1 MSRRLSSAAVAA
13 ALVFAAC
20 KKDAPP
26 PPGAAVAPTTAAAPS
41 GGAAQAAGQ
50 PAGAP
55 AGKNPEGCN
64 SDLSEPFVANTT
76 FTEKCS
82 PYTVKTELNVTGWDL
97 TIEPGVEVRFAEGAS
112 LSVGYG
118 QVGRLL
124 ARGTAEKPVRFTA
137 ADRKEAGIWRGLRF
151 FDKAEGSV
159 LENAAVEFAGQAEDF
174 AVIVESGDLSFTN
187 VSVSQVKGK
196 AVQVKS
202 ALPFKALSG
211 LDLTKAGG
219 KGVALEAQIGALGP
233 AGLAASFAPGALVEL
248 HGDVE
253 RDVRLTNVGAAY
265 RVTSEVSI
273 HGETDGKTATLTIDP
288 GVTVEMAE
296 NAAFWVGYEQ
306 TRQGQLKAVGTAEKP
321 ISFRRFGDD
330 AAQTPFRGFQF
341 WAGARPVE
349 LDYVVIDNAGTK
361 DHAALMFED
370 SHNLGKITHTTIRH
384 SKGGAI
390 EIRRTRERFAAF
402 ENNTFDDLGDGFGLK
417 LPLICAH
424 QLAATNTFPK
434 GSWVEL
440 DEDPLDGDVTLTPL
454 NVPYRRFAGLTID
467 GAAQGKSASLTVA
480 AGTTVQFGND
490 ARVTVS
496 YANSGKLVV
505 QGTPAAPVN
514 FGKVDGAWGGIVA
527 ADKATLQLE
536 NLVIDGT
543 GDELPAIEAKA
554 TSQGSLKGIT
564 FKSGKVGVEKCSD
577 KVTTAGL
584 KAAPGGKAETKEGC

>member
-1 MSRRLSSAAVAA
+1 MHRRLSSAAVVAVL
-13 ALVFAAC
+13 ALAAC
-20 KKDAPP
+20 KKDAAPP
-26 PPGAAVAPTTAAAPS
+26 AGAAPGTQAVGAPAAGAAPS
-41 GGAAQAAGQ
+41 GGAQAA
-50 PAGAP
+50 AP

-64 SDLSEPFVANTT
+64 SDLSEPFVSNTT

-82 PYTVKTELNVTGWDL
+82 PYTVKTELSVTGWDL

-137 ADRKEAGIWRGLRF
+137 AERKEAGIWRGLHF
-151 FDKAEGSV
+151 FDRAEGSV
-159 LENAAVEFAGQAEDF
+159 LENAVVEFAGQAEDF
-174 AVIVESGDLSFTN
+174 AVIVEAGDLGFTN
-187 VSVSQVKGK
+187 VSVAQAKGK
-196 AVQVKS
+196 AVQFKNG
-202 ALPFKALSG
+202 LPFKTLTG

-219 KGVALEAQIGALGP
+219 KGVAIDAQLGALGA
-233 AGLAASFAPGALVEL
+233 AGLAASLAPGAIIEV

-253 RDVRLTNVGAAY
+253 RDVRLTNVGATY

-273 HGETDGKTATLTIDP
+273 HGETDGKTATLSIDP
-288 GVTVEMAE
+288 GVVVEMAE

-321 ISFRRFGDD
+321 IAFRRFGDD

-349 LDYVVIDNAGTK
+349 FDHVVIDNAGTK
-361 DHAALMFED
+361 DHAALLFED
-370 SHNLGKITHTTIRH
+370 SHSLGKITHTTIRH

-390 EIRRTRERFAAF
+390 EIRRTRERFVAF

-417 LPLICAH
+417 LPLISAH
-424 QLAATNTFPK
+424 QLAATNSFPK

-440 DEDPLDGDVTLTPL
+440 EEDPLDGDVTLTPL
-454 NVPYRRFAGLTID
+454 NVPYRRYGGLTID
-467 GAAQGKSASLTVA
+467 GAAQGKSASLTIA
-480 AGTTVQFGND
+480 AGTAVQFGND
-490 ARVTVS
+490 ARINVS

-505 QGTPAAPVN
+505 QGTAAAPVT
-514 FGKVDGAWGGIVA
+514 FGKVDGAWGGILA
-527 ADKATLQLE
+527 GDKGTVQLE

-554 TSQGSLKGIT
+554 SSQGSLKGVT
-564 FKSGKVGVEKCSD
+564 FKSGKVGLEKCSD
-577 KVTTAGL
+577 KLTASGL